1 MADVPT
7 GVTPATP
14 QDQKAEES
22 QKQNYATVE
31 QFAEFTRQIH
41 GISAALRKLQD
52 QAVAQPAT
60 QTPAPA
66 KQKADAD
73 YDAKLVAME
82 SEVKALKEREERL
95 KVRTFATLAREACAK
110 LSVAPAALKPLVNHM
125 RAKLG
130 DRMILDDENGRII
143 VKPAPDRELLEQP
156 QEFDGYLAAYLKGE
170 GAWALPPKSL
180 PVGGLPSKQSYVAPD
195 GSHPFS
201 RMTAKEIANHPDKT
215 MFLDFITNHRDAWEA
230 KKRAL
235 PIK

>member
-22 QKQNYATVE
+22 QKPNYATVE

-52 QAVAQPAT
+52 QAVATPA
-60 QTPAPA
+60 TPAPALA

-73 YDAKLVAME
+73 YDAKLAAME
-82 SEVKALKEREERL
+82 SEVKALREREERL
-95 KVRTFATLAREACAK
+95 KVRTFNTLAREACAQ
-110 LSVAPAALKPLVNHM
+110 LSVAPHALEPLVNHM

-130 DRMILDDENGRII
+130 DRMVLDDENGRIV
-143 VKPAPDRELLEQP
+143 VKPAPDREMLDQP
-156 QEFDGYLAAYLKGE
+156 LAFQEFLAAYLRGE
-170 GAWALPPKSL
+170 GAWALPPKAL
-180 PVGGLPSKQSYVAPD
+180 PAGGMPSKQGYVAPD
-195 GSHPFS
+195 GTHPFS
-201 RMTAKEIANHPDKT
+201 RMTAKEIANHPDKA